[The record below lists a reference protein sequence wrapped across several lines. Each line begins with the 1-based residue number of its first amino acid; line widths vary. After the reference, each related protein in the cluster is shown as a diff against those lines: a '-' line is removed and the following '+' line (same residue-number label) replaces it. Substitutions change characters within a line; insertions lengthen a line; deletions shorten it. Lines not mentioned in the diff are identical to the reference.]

1 MNADSPIVT
10 QPHQSPLRRL
20 FHPIREECPAQA
32 APLLRRLANWDVTSA
47 RHSQR
52 VGAACRSFGMFLSL
66 SEDDLERLT
75 LAGFLHDIGK
85 LSTSRAI
92 LTKNGS
98 LTDDEYQEIK
108 NHSNA
113 GADLLMEE
121 GFSQDIVSITRYH
134 HEWWNGR
141 GYPEGLSGMEI
152 PFESRVI
159 GIVDAWDAISARRA
173 YHRQRTDFLALSE
186 IRSHAGT
193 QFDPDLAPAFID
205 YSVQRLAEQKR
216 VA

>member
-20 FHPIREECPAQA
+20 FHPTREECPAQA
-32 APLLRRLANWDVTSA
+32 APLLRRLANWDVASA

-66 SEDDLERLT
+66 SDDDLERLT

-98 LTDDEYQEIK
+98 LTDDEYREIK

-113 GADLLMEE
+113 GADLLMSE

-141 GYPEGLSGMEI
+141 GYPEGLAGMEI